1 MKKVDKN
8 KTNKLNSIIICA
20 FLIALAFMSIGFAS
34 YNKLLNFSGTA
45 VVKPDG
51 RVYIKSVTKGT
62 HTNATS
68 NPQRTNNNTSID
80 FNLSFTTHNTQNET
94 YVAVFN
100 VVIANESS
108 YDYVYH
114 VPDYSPTLS
123 KGNSS
128 FSQYIDYEVNGIR
141 TGDTI
146 LSHTEASFTIT
157 FTMQRP
163 ENGSGTYNVDGDF
176 TPPLEED
183 TSASIMGVV
192 DTSVV
197 GDLRGNNELTEFT
210 MHVMNTYN
218 VQRSFTIEVDSDKFV
233 TRNLENTGVPS
244 HTIEANSDGDFRF
257 YIAKKDDAEFI
268 IDREKVKVML
278 VPTGESGIKAG
289 IVTILVDI
297 TNTTYVDETPPTI
310 SNVSA
315 SMENTEGS
323 ATVTWDGE
331 DESNVQFYTIIAY
344 KDGTEVERANTQDGE
359 TETYTFT
366 GLAAGSY
373 YFVVIGTDDSN
384 QHNTA
389 SATDIQNATSD
400 PGYASKSETQP
411 FKWRFTVQNNSNTSN
426 VYFSGN
432 NYALL
437 GQDYTATIYTSN
449 TSDYNALQRGNITIK
464 MGEEDAYSN
473 YEYDES
479 SHILTIHDVSDNIE
493 ITASPSQSWCLVK
506 GTKILLANG
515 KYKNIEDIKYT
526 DLLKVYDHVNGG
538 LTEVYPI
545 WIEEGRQGSK
555 YRKISFSDGSYLK
568 IVSNHSIY
576 DVDKRTFIDASNDDE
591 CKIGTRVYKVKN
603 GKLEIVKVTK
613 IEDIEDTVYYYNV
626 VSTVYYNL
634 IANDLLTANW
644 FSTVASN
651 VYGYEGNAIYGENYY
666 KISNGKKLSY
676 NYVRFIPHYLYKG
689 LNLQNARSLI
699 GTNIDVSV
707 LKLFVDDYT
716 LSPEKRNGKR
726 YFMMTT
732 SLDNVSDENVNNFL
746 YKEGSKFTLP
756 KTGAKYFVD
765 TATNI
770 KYNPGETVKVEMGTH
785 FRAIN

>member
-163 ENGSGTYNVDGDF
+163 ESGTGTYNVDGDF

-268 IDREKVKVML
+268 VDREKVKVLL

-315 SMENTEGS
+315 SIENTEGS
-323 ATVTWDGE
+323 ATATWDGE
-331 DESNVQFYTIIAY
+331 DESNIQFYTIIAY
-344 KDGTEVERANTQDGE
+344 KDGTEVRRVNTQDGE

-366 GLAAGSY
+366 GLDAGSY
-373 YFVVIGTDDSN
+373 YFVVIGTDNSN

-411 FKWRFTVQNNSNTSN
+411 FKWRFTVQNKSNTSN

-473 YEYDES
+473 FEYNDS
-479 SHILTIHDVSDNIE
+479 SHILTIHNVTDDIE

-626 VSTVYYNL
+626 VSTMYYNL

-651 VYGYEGNAIYGENYY
+651 VYGYEDNAIYGENYY

-732 SLDNVSDENVNNFL
+732 SLDNVSDENVNDFL

-770 KYNPGETVKVEMGTH
+770 KYNPGDTVKVEMGTH